1 MHDELHR
8 AGDHRRKP
16 AKVIWAEEHMNH
28 TAAKR
33 AFPRRGQQNFS
44 GIKKFGAHSEPNSD
58 AAKSTGERSHKDVVE
73 AMASLFEP
81 DILAAAQYF
90 DNFRRKTLIEPE
102 KRLLPVLISTS
113 TRRQSGWRSWRMP
126 LTAFT
131 TISRLRA
138 VNGRSSSTMLKN
150 GFWRST
156 PTGYSLFAMSVSFWG

>member
-1 MHDELHR
+1 
-8 AGDHRRKP
+8 
-16 AKVIWAEEHMNH
+16 MNH

-102 KRLLPVLISTS
+102 KRLLVAILEDAINCFYDNISAESGKRKKLFDDAEEWVLAEHADWIFSFRNVCELLGLS
-113 TRRQSGWRSWRMP
+113 AEYLRGGLMRWKEKRLAQHYDLNSWHR
-126 LTAFT
+126 TEV
-131 TISRLRA
+131 A
-138 VNGRSSSTMLKN
+138 V
-150 GFWRST
+150 
-156 PTGYSLFAMSVSFWG
+156 